1 MKNGVIKVLIIIK
14 KIESGH
20 AEFNRDCRIDELK
33 RRVQTTKLS
42 LPSCYIQPLMS
53 MIIF

>member
-20 AEFNRDCRIDELK
+20 AEFNRDCRIE
-33 RRVQTTKLS
+33 S
-42 LPSCYIQPLMS
+42 
-53 MIIF
+53 IFKKSPKDKAKAFI